1 MSSIRQLMKQAQ
13 QMQDRLQRELAETV
27 VEASVGGGMVTVKMN
42 GHKLL
47 ESVAIDPEVIDPE
60 DPSILEDLVKAAVN
74 EAARQIDETMQG
86 KMGSMAANL
95 PGIF

>member
-13 QMQDRLQRELAETV
+13 QMQDRLQRELADTV

-47 ESVAIDPEVIDPE
+47 ESVKIDPEVIDRE
-60 DPSILEDLVKAAVN
+60 DPGILEDLVKAAVN
-74 EAARQIDETMQG
+74 EAARQVDETMQG
-86 KMGSMAANL
+86 KMGSMAASL

>member
-13 QMQDRLQRELAETV
+13 QMQDRLQRELADTV

-74 EAARQIDETMQG
+74 EAARQVDETMQG